1 MPIATKIK
9 DKHLSSDP
17 FSKGAVEK
25 IITQNNEPDWLAHTR
40 RISWS
45 VFEDTPMPTT
55 SDEAWRRTGLK
66 RIKWNQISLDT
77 PAAVAKAAS
86 LQDLPQNL
94 QDLLGADR
102 EAAGR
107 LLFING
113 QLKYSEFSDAL
124 AQQGV
129 IFTDLQ
135 SAARQRADLLE
146 AQLMGEAV
154 PPSDSKFAALN
165 AALWRNGVFLYLPK
179 NVIVERPFQ
188 AAFLLDGE
196 GAASIH
202 RALIIAESG
211 AQADYIEETA
221 SRDSGQIGLNV
232 GVVEIIARD
241 NAQVRY
247 VDVQQLGRK
256 VYNFNTKRAL
266 AHNNSRVLWD
276 LGEFGSGLTKTFID
290 TQLIGNG
297 ADTQCNGVY
306 FLNGTQHIDI
316 DTMMRH
322 IGYATTGD
330 LLLHGALKDKARS
343 VFLGM
348 IKIDPS
354 GQKTDSY
361 LKNQNMLLDKTT
373 RADSIPA
380 LEIDANDVRA
390 SHAATISQVED
401 EYVFYLQSRGIPRD
415 TAVKMIVEGFFS
427 TVFHRMGNE
436 RVQER
441 LMTTVQRKMAG

>member
-1 MPIATKIK
+1 MLTATKSPSAATQPALF
-9 DKHLSSDP
+9 DKA
-17 FSKGAVEK
+17 AVEK
-25 IITQNNEPDWLAHTR
+25 IITQNNEPDWLAHKR
-40 RISWS
+40 RIAWS

-66 RIKWNQISLDT
+66 RVKWNQISPDAPT
-77 PAAVAKAAS
+77 AVQPVAA

-94 QDLLGADR
+94 QDLLDANR

-107 LLFING
+107 LLFVNG
-113 QLKYSEFSDAL
+113 QLKYSEIDESL

-135 SAARQRADLLE
+135 SAARQHADLLK
-146 AQLMGEAV
+146 AHLMNEAV
-154 PPSDSKFAALN
+154 PPADGKFAALN
-165 AALWRNGVFLYLPK
+165 AALWRNGVFLYLPR
-179 NVIVERPFQ
+179 NVTIAQPFQ

-211 AQADYIEETA
+211 AQADYIEESA
-221 SRDSGQIGLNV
+221 SQDNAQLGLNV

-241 NAQVRY
+241 NAQIRY
-247 VDVQQLGRK
+247 VDAQQLGQK

-266 AHNNSRVLWD
+266 AHANSRVLWD

-306 FLNGTQHIDI
+306 FLDGTQHVDI
-316 DTMMRH
+316 DTMMHH

-361 LKNQNMLLDKTT
+361 LKNQNMLLDETT

-427 TVFHRMGNE
+427 TVFNRMGNE

-441 LMTTVQRKMAG
+441 LMATVQRKMG

>member
-1 MPIATKIK
+1 MLTATKSPPATTQPALF
-9 DKHLSSDP
+9 DKA
-17 FSKGAVEK
+17 AVEK
-25 IITQNNEPDWLAHTR
+25 IITQNNEPDWLAHKR
-40 RISWS
+40 RIAWS
-45 VFEDTPMPTT
+45 VFEDTPMPAT

-66 RIKWNQISLDT
+66 RVKWNQISPDAPT
-77 PAAVAKAAS
+77 AVQPVAA

-94 QDLLGADR
+94 QDLLDANR

-107 LLFING
+107 LLFVNG
-113 QLKYSEFSDAL
+113 QLKYSEVDESL

-135 SAARQRADLLE
+135 SAARQHADLLK
-146 AQLMGEAV
+146 AHLMNEAV
-154 PPSDSKFAALN
+154 PPADGKFAALN
-165 AALWRNGVFLYLPK
+165 AALWRNGVFLYLPR
-179 NVIVERPFQ
+179 NVTIAQPFQ
-188 AAFLLDGE
+188 TAFLLDGE

-211 AQADYIEETA
+211 AQADYIEESA
-221 SRDSGQIGLNV
+221 SQDNAQLGLNV

-241 NAQVRY
+241 NAQIRY
-247 VDVQQLGRK
+247 VDAQQLGQK

-266 AHNNSRVLWD
+266 AHANSRVLWD

-306 FLNGTQHIDI
+306 FLDGTQHVDI
-316 DTMMRH
+316 DTMMHH

-361 LKNQNMLLDKTT
+361 LKNQNMLLDETT

-427 TVFHRMGNE
+427 TVFNRMGNE

-441 LMTTVQRKMAG
+441 LMATVQRKMG

>member
-1 MPIATKIK
+1 MLTATKNNPATTQPAIF
-9 DKHLSSDP
+9 DKA
-17 FSKGAVEK
+17 AVDK
-25 IITQNNEPDWLAHTR
+25 IITQNNEPDWLAHKR
-40 RISWS
+40 RIAWNI
-45 VFEDTPMPTT
+45 FEDIPMPTT

-66 RIKWNQISLDT
+66 RIQWNQISLDA
-77 PAAVAKAAS
+77 PAAIAKAAN

-94 QDLLGADR
+94 QDLLNANR

-107 LLFING
+107 LLFVNG
-113 QLKYSEFSDAL
+113 RLKYSEIDQTL
-124 AQQGV
+124 ARQGV

-135 SAARQRADLLE
+135 SAARRHADLLKT
-146 AQLMGEAV
+146 QLLGEAV

-179 NVIVERPFQ
+179 NITIEQPFQ
-188 AAFLLDGE
+188 VAFLLDGE

-221 SRDSGQIGLNV
+221 SQNSDQIGLNV
-232 GVVEIIARD
+232 GVVEIIARA

-247 VDVQQLGRK
+247 VDVQQLGHK

-266 AHNNSRVLWD
+266 AHSNSRVLWD

-306 FLNGTQHIDI
+306 FLNGTQHVDI
-316 DTMMRH
+316 DTMMHH

-427 TVFHRMGNE
+427 TVFNRMGNE

-441 LMTTVQRKMAG
+441 LMTAVQRKMAG

>member
-1 MPIATKIK
+1 MLTATKSPPATTQPALF
-9 DKHLSSDP
+9 DKA
-17 FSKGAVEK
+17 AVEK
-25 IITQNNEPDWLAHTR
+25 IIIQNNEPDWLAHKR
-40 RISWS
+40 RIAWS

-66 RIKWNQISLDT
+66 RVKWNQISPDAPT
-77 PAAVAKAAS
+77 AIQPVTA

-94 QDLLGADR
+94 QDLLDANR

-107 LLFING
+107 LLFVNG
-113 QLKYSEFSDAL
+113 QLKYSEIDESL

-135 SAARQRADLLE
+135 SAARQHADLLK
-146 AQLMGEAV
+146 AHLMNEAV
-154 PPSDSKFAALN
+154 PPADGKFAALN

-179 NVIVERPFQ
+179 NVTIAQPFQ
-188 AAFLLDGE
+188 VVFLLDGE

-211 AQADYIEETA
+211 AQADYIEESA
-221 SRDSGQIGLNV
+221 SQDNAQLGLNV

-241 NAQVRY
+241 NAQIRY
-247 VDVQQLGRK
+247 VDAQQLGQK

-266 AHNNSRVLWD
+266 AHANSRVLWD

-306 FLNGTQHIDI
+306 FLDGTQHVDI
-316 DTMMRH
+316 DTMMHH

-361 LKNQNMLLDKTT
+361 LKNQNMLLDETT

-427 TVFHRMGNE
+427 TVFNRMGNE

-441 LMTTVQRKMAG
+441 LMATVQRKMG

>member
-1 MPIATKIK
+1 MLTATKNKSATTPPAIF
-9 DKHLSSDP
+9 DKA
-17 FSKGAVEK
+17 AVEK
-25 IITQNNEPDWLAHTR
+25 IISQNNEPDWLAHKR
-40 RISWS
+40 RLAWS
-45 VFEDTPMPTT
+45 VFEDTPMPAT

-66 RIKWNQISLDT
+66 RVKWNQISPDAPT
-77 PAAVAKAAS
+77 AIQPVAA

-94 QDLLGADR
+94 QDLLDANR

-107 LLFING
+107 LLFVNG
-113 QLKYSEFSDAL
+113 QLKYSEIDESL

-135 SAARQRADLLE
+135 SAARQHADLLK
-146 AQLMGEAV
+146 AHLMNEAV
-154 PPSDSKFAALN
+154 PPADGKFAALN
-165 AALWRNGVFLYLPK
+165 AALWRNGVFLYLPR
-179 NVIVERPFQ
+179 NVTIAQPFQ
-188 AAFLLDGE
+188 VAFLLDGE
-196 GAASIH
+196 GASSIH

-211 AQADYIEETA
+211 AQADYIEESA
-221 SRDSGQIGLNV
+221 SQDNAQLGLNV

-241 NAQVRY
+241 NAQIRY
-247 VDVQQLGRK
+247 VDAQQLGQK

-266 AHNNSRVLWD
+266 AHANSRVLWD

-306 FLNGTQHIDI
+306 FLNGTQHVDI
-316 DTMMRH
+316 DTMMHH

-361 LKNQNMLLDKTT
+361 LKNQNMMLDETT

-427 TVFHRMGNE
+427 TVFNRMGNE

-441 LMTTVQRKMAG
+441 LMATVQRKMG